1 MLLVNSSVM
10 TSAKEMLR
18 LVTRLVLRYTETL
31 ASSSLSL
38 SKLLTL
44 DEDSE
49 SLSLIAV
56 DDYAWDE
63 MK

>member
-10 TSAKEMLR
+10 TSANEMLR
-18 LVTRLVLRYTETL
+18 LVTRLVLRYAETL
-31 ASSSLSL
+31 ASSSLAL

>member
-1 MLLVNSSVM
+1 VNSSVM

-18 LVTRLVLRYTETL
+18 LVTRLVLRYEEAL
-31 ASSSLSL
+31 ASSSLAL

-44 DEDSE
+44 DEVSE